1 MPAVEEFLERYNS
14 RDWEGLAGCF
24 SPNGF
29 HRIGPYGDVIAS
41 SSDYI
46 EFLRGIVPTLG
57 PEYRL
62 STTRIVYADRAAV
75 AELVEHFEV
84 EGELRETP
92 EAIVFDLDAAGLI
105 TNMHLYVQHPRD
117 MPEAGGRSA
126 MGQRDD

>member
-1 MPAVEEFLERYNS
+1 MPAVEEFLERYNN

-24 SPNGF
+24 SPTGF

-41 SSDYI
+41 SSEYV

-62 STTRIVYADRAAV
+62 LTTRIVYADGTVV
-75 AELVEHFEV
+75 AELVEHFEAD
-84 EGELRETP
+84 GQLRETP

-105 TNMHLYVQHPRD
+105 TDMHLYLQHPRD
-117 MPEAGGRSA
+117 QPEA
-126 MGQRDD
+126 D